1 MKTLFPGVW
10 TMARMRSEAIWW
22 YWVTSHAW
30 PDISRVMLL
39 ISSSSPLQWG
49 EVRVSKHQE
58 GSLLLSLPP
67 TELQLRYK
75 DMHVHPGKA
84 DFYISPNYA
93 SSPFLPFQT
102 WLLTTQ
108 DIATAPFPQQTS
120 LLWPPQPTF
129 YSRLRTKFL
138 PTSKD
143 PLWTYCLPCS
153 KRTIC
158 WA

>member
-1 MKTLFPGVW
+1 MLDQ
-10 TMARMRSEAIWW
+10 
-22 YWVTSHAW
+22 TSLEWCFWNHWGWKRKAF
-30 PDISRVMLL
+30 IRTL
-39 ISSSSPLQWG
+39 ISSASLLQWG
-49 EVRVSKHQE
+49 EDRVSKHQE
-58 GSLLLSLPP
+58 GSSLLSLPT
-67 TELQLRYK
+67 TEPQLRYK
-75 DMHVHPGKA
+75 DMHVQPGKA